1 MMVSAGVRVS
11 RAVLQGMR
19 NASVHTILDG
29 LELAG
34 SYREGGRRQNSVR

>member
-1 MMVSAGVRVS
+1 MMVSAGVRV
-11 RAVLQGMR
+11 AVLQGMR

>member
-1 MMVSAGVRVS
+1 MMVSAGVPV
-11 RAVLQGMR
+11 AVLQGMR